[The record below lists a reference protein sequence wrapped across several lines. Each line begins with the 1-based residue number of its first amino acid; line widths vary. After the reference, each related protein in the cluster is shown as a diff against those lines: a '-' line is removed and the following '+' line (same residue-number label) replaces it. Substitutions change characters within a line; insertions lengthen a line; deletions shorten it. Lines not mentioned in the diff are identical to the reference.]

1 MSVARVAVL
10 IVSMDTRDDV
20 LACLESL
27 QGEADAEIAVLDNV
41 SGDGTVEAIRAAYP
55 GVRVIE
61 GERRLGFGANNN
73 VLIRATTAPYV
84 YLLNPDTVS
93 EPGSVARL
101 ADVLDARARRRRGRR
116 RAWCSATVAC
126 RTTRGGSRRP
136 PRAVRAALTLGRG
149 GITQSGGDAPRR
161 VDWAMACA
169 LMLRRSALDSV
180 GLFDEGFFMYSEETD
195 LERRLADAGHAV
207 VWTPAV
213 TVVHHQ
219 GRSTAAVPE
228 RRVNEEWRGR
238 HRYWVKHHSPTGRR
252 IAALALGVQYGLLT
266 LIGAVLLRLPAR
278 LRPVPVAP
286 ADPAIWRLSARNAV
300 LGVRGPGARG
310 ARRGVQQPSRGCRP
324 GRVRS
329 VTGPKRCSS

>member
-1 MSVARVAVL
+1 VARVAVL
-10 IVSMDTRDDV
+10 IVTMDTRDDV
-20 LACLESL
+20 LACLQSV
-27 QGEADAEIAVLDNV
+27 QGEEDVEIAVLDNL

-84 YLLNPDTVS
+84 YLLNPDTIS

-101 ADVLDARARRRRGRR
+101 AAVLDADPAVAAVGPRVVFGDGRVQDN
-116 RAWCSATVAC
+116 AWRFPSPATC
-126 RTTRGGSRRP
+126 
-136 PRAVRAALTLGRG
+136 VRAALTLGRG

-161 VDWAMACA
+161 VDWAMASA
-169 LMLRRSALDSV
+169 LLVRRSALDAV

-195 LERRLADAGHAV
+195 LERRLATAGHGV

-219 GRSTAAVPE
+219 GRSTAVVPE

-238 HRYWVKHHSPTGRR
+238 HRYWVKHHTPTGRR
-252 IAALALGVQYGLLT
+252 VAAIALGVQYALLT
-266 LIGAVLLRLPAR
+266 LVGTVLLRLPAR
-278 LRPVPVAP
+278 LRPVRVAA
-286 ADPAIWRLSARNAV
+286 ADPAIWRLSARNAFR
-300 LGVRGPGARG
+300 GVRGQGLEELAAEFNSRAAAGRG
-310 ARRGVQQPSRGCRP
+310 GSAA
-324 GRVRS
+324 
-329 VTGPKRCSS
+329 

>member
-1 MSVARVAVL
+1 MARVAVL

-27 QGEADAEIAVLDNV
+27 QGEADAEIVVLDNV

-101 ADVLDARARRRRGRR
+101 ADVLDAQPDVAAVAPRVVFGDGRVQDN
-116 RAWCSATVAC
+116 AWRFPS
-126 RTTRGGSRRP
+126 P
-136 PRAVRAALTLGRG
+136 PTAVRAALTLGRG

-180 GLFDEGFFMYSEETD
+180 GVFDEGYFMYSEETD

-238 HRYWVKHHSPTGRR
+238 HRYWVKHHTPTGRR
-252 IAALALGVQYGLLT
+252 IAALALGAQYGLLT
-266 LIGAVLLRLPAR
+266 LIGTVLLRLPAR

-300 LGVRGPGARG
+300 FGVRGPGVEELAAAFNSRRAAAGPDASG
-310 ARRGVQQPSRGCRP
+310 A
-324 GRVRS
+324 
-329 VTGPKRCSS
+329 

>member
-1 MSVARVAVL
+1 MARVAVL
-10 IVSMDTRDDV
+10 VVTMNTRADV
-20 LACLESL
+20 LACLGSL
-27 QGEADAEIAVLDNV
+27 QGEPDVEIAVLDNA
-41 SGDGTVEAIRAAYP
+41 SDDGTVEAIRAAYP
-55 GVRVIE
+55 GVRVVE

-101 ADVLDARARRRRGRR
+101 ADVLDAEPGVAAVGPRVVFGDGRVQPT
-116 RAWCSATVAC
+116 AWRFPSPATC
-126 RTTRGGSRRP
+126 
-136 PRAVRAALTLGRG
+136 VRAALTLGRG

-169 LMLRRSALDSV
+169 LLMRRTALDAV

-195 LERRLADAGHAV
+195 LERRLAAAGHAV

-228 RRVNEEWRGR
+228 RRVNEQWRSR
-238 HRYWVKHHSPTGRR
+238 QRYWVKHHTPTGRR
-252 IAALALGVQYGLLT
+252 IAAFALGLQYGVLALLGAGLLR
-266 LIGAVLLRLPAR
+266 VPAR

-286 ADPAIWRLSARNAV
+286 ADPATWRLSARNAV
-300 LGVRGPGARG
+300 RGVRGQGLEELA
-310 ARRGVQQPSRGCRP
+310 AAFNNRRASA
-324 GRVRS
+324 GRDAS
-329 VTGPKRCSS
+329 EA

>member
-1 MSVARVAVL
+1 MARVSIL
-10 IVSMDTRDDV
+10 IVSMETRADV
-20 LACLESL
+20 LACLQSL
-27 QGEADAEIAVLDNV
+27 QDAPDTEIVVLDNV

-55 GVRVIE
+55 HVRVIA
-61 GERRLGFGANNN
+61 GERRRGFGANNN
-73 VLIRATTAPYV
+73 TLIRATTAPYV

-101 ADVLDARARRRRGRR
+101 SDVLDADPAVAAVAPRVVFGDGREQDT
-116 RAWCSATVAC
+116 AWRFPSPATC
-126 RTTRGGSRRP
+126 
-136 PRAVRAALTLGRG
+136 VRAALTLGRG

-169 LMLRRSALDSV
+169 LLVRRSALDAV

-195 LERRLADAGHAV
+195 LQRRLAGAGHAV

-228 RRVNEEWRGR
+228 RRVNEQWRSR
-238 HRYWVKHHSPTGRR
+238 QRYWVKHHSPTGRR
-252 IAALALGVQYGLLT
+252 IAAVALGVQYGLLSV
-266 LIGAVLLRLPAR
+266 IGAVLLRLPAR

-286 ADPAIWRLSARNAV
+286 ADPATWRLSARNAFV
-300 LGVRGPGARG
+300 GIRGPGLEELAAEFNSRRAAPDRVGSG
-310 ARRGVQQPSRGCRP
+310 A
-324 GRVRS
+324 
-329 VTGPKRCSS
+329 